1 MRSNINKNIL
11 KLIDEADISNN
22 EKEFLLKALELE
34 YEHSNMKRPRLD
46 EQYKNF
52 VEEFS
57 GNYED

>member
-1 MRSNINKNIL
+1 MRSNINRTIL
-11 KLIDEADISNN
+11 KLIDDEDISQN

-34 YEHSNMKRPRLD
+34 YDHSNMKRPRLE
-46 EQYKNF
+46 EQYKSF

>member
-11 KLIDEADISNN
+11 KLIDDADVSKN

-34 YEHSNMKRPRLD
+34 YDHSNMKRPRLE
-46 EQYKNF
+46 EQYKKF

-57 GNYED
+57 DKYED

>member
-1 MRSNINKNIL
+1 MSNINKNIL
-11 KLIDEADISNN
+11 KLIEDEDISKN

-34 YEHSNMKRPRLD
+34 YAHSNMKRPRLD
-46 EQYKNF
+46 DQYKNF